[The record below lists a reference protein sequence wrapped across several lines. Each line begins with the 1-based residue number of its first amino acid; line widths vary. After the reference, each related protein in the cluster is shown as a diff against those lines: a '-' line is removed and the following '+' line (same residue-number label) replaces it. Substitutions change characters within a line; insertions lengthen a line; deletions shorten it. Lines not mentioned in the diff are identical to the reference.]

1 MRIIPAH
8 QQKGNNVQPQKNR
21 LPFEQL
27 RVAAYCRVSTD
38 YDEQA
43 SSYET
48 QVAHYKELIQKEP
61 TWEFA
66 GIYAD
71 DGISGTNTKKREQFN
86 QMIAACKAGKIDLI
100 VTKSIS
106 RFARNTIDCLKYIR
120 DLKAI
125 NVAIFFEKE
134 NINTMDA
141 KGEVLI
147 TIMASLAQQES
158 ESLSQNV
165 KMGIQY
171 RYQQGKVFVN
181 HNHFLGYT
189 KDAQG
194 NLVIEPEE
202 AKVIKRIFYSYLNGM
217 SMKQIADSLKAD
229 GILTGG
235 KTKNWQSS
243 GVSKILKNEKYMGDA
258 LLQKTYTVD
267 FLSKKRVK
275 NNGIMP
281 QYYVENDHPAIIPK
295 PVFMQVQQLIKQRQ
309 NGITTKNGKHRRLN
323 GKYCFSQIVF
333 CGKCGDIFQRNMWY
347 RPEKVA
353 VWRCASRI
361 KRSKTGRRCMIR
373 NVKEPLL
380 KEATVEAFNQ
390 LIEGHEL
397 AGKQIKANIMKV
409 IKNSK
414 GPTLDQLD
422 KQLEEVQMQLIQAAN
437 QHQNCD
443 ALTQQIMDLRK
454 QRAKVQSREAKQQA
468 KLHSIDEIN
477 KLIEFHKYGLVD
489 FDEGLVRR
497 LVEKIT
503 IFKRYMEFKFKDGE
517 VIRINKWNLVY
528 SALSY
533 FGWVLFLI
541 TLKSIPQC
549 TLLTLL
555 SP

>member
-1 MRIIPAH
+1 M
-8 QQKGNNVQPQKNR
+8 
-21 LPFEQL
+21 
-27 RVAAYCRVSTD
+27 AAYCRVSTD

-134 NINTMDA
+134 NINTMDV

-275 NNGIMP
+275 NNGITP
-281 QYYVENDHPAIIPK
+281 QYYVEMII
-295 PVFMQVQQLIKQRQ
+295 
-309 NGITTKNGKHRRLN
+309 RRLFPN
-323 GKYCFSQIVF
+323 RCSCKFSRLSNSGVT
-333 CGKCGDIFQRNMWY
+333 GS
-347 RPEKVA
+347 PL
-353 VWRCASRI
+353 
-361 KRSKTGRRCMIR
+361 KTGNIGD
-373 NVKEPLL
+373 L
-380 KEATVEAFNQ
+380 T
-390 LIEGHEL
+390 
-397 AGKQIKANIMKV
+397 ANIASLKNYFVVNAV
-409 IKNSK
+409 IFSN
-414 GPTLDQLD
+414 GTCGIDQ
-422 KQLEEVQMQLIQAAN
+422 
-437 QHQNCD
+437 
-443 ALTQQIMDLRK
+443 
-454 QRAKVQSREAKQQA
+454 
-468 KLHSIDEIN
+468 
-477 KLIEFHKYGLVD
+477 
-489 FDEGLVRR
+489 
-497 LVEKIT
+497 
-503 IFKRYMEFKFKDGE
+503 KR
-517 VIRINKWNLVY
+517 
-528 SALSY
+528 
-533 FGWVLFLI
+533 
-541 TLKSIPQC
+541 
-549 TLLTLL
+549 
-555 SP
+555 